1 MDTIGRPSC
10 HHRFF
15 HDTAWFR
22 GARHG
27 AGLVTALLGGCLHA
41 GRQGTESAAP
51 SPAPVVEQVVPGD
64 APRLEVPGTF
74 SRGGSCGGE
83 WGDEVFLTL
92 LPDGVFSLRQTYR
105 DRECVPQL
113 SLMYIGRWD
122 MDADGSQL
130 RLDNGPVWLR
140 RLTIVDRRTLRIPEP
155 PATARPS
162 IPVYQTAYPAQLLPF
177 RHPFRLRGL
186 VSLAPRS
193 Q

>member
-1 MDTIGRPSC
+1 M
-10 HHRFF
+10 
-15 HDTAWFR
+15 AWIR

-27 AGLVTALLGGCLHA
+27 AGLVAVLLGGCLHA
-41 GRQGTESAAP
+41 GRHGTVATEPMPGESP
-51 SPAPVVEQVVPGD
+51 GLKPGD
-64 APRLEVPGTF
+64 ASGLEVPGTF
-74 SRGGSCGGE
+74 SKGGSCGGE

-105 DRECVPQL
+105 DKGCVPQL
-113 SLMYIGRWD
+113 SLVYLGRWD
-122 MDADGSQL
+122 MDADGRQL

-155 PATARPS
+155 PDTARPS
-162 IPVYQTAYPAQLLPF
+162 IPVYQTAYPAQLVPF
-177 RHPFRLRGL
+177 RYPFRLQGL